1 MKDIR
6 VTERELTYLCPLCC
20 NRVSM
25 KVKQTFEI
33 DMDVSDYGVRN
44 MILSKVDEPR
54 IPYVGCPYCDCEM
67 INVDRAVAPAIL
79 MLWNADIRT
88 ATCCEGHLNQGRC
101 YAVFGNSQVMRDHV
115 TPRGCVGLD
124 VIGTIGPYIDIL
136 TTPENHDR
144 LIECLEVLSRDNTEW
159 SFPSIIADGVS
170 FKHRED
176 TLYYYEWDRPGE
188 GSDVEHLIRIAT
200 FGDLR
205 KLTYLEYDYGVRLH
219 IVGHADRGDVLN
231 ISVNPM
237 VSNTIDPDYYTAA
250 ENLLKSARRSL
261 VDLVEALIHLMSH
274 PDHLEKMK

>member
-6 VTERELTYLCPLCC
+6 VTEHELTYLCPLCY

-25 KVKQTFEI
+25 KVKQTFEV
-33 DMDVSDYGVRN
+33 DLDVPNHAIRN
-44 MILSKVDEPR
+44 MILSKVGEPR
-54 IPYVGCPYCDCEM
+54 VPYVDCPYCECEM
-67 INVDRAVAPAIL
+67 INVDREVAPAVL

-115 TPRGCVGLD
+115 TARGCVGLD

-136 TTPENHDR
+136 TTQWNHDR

-159 SFPSIIADGVS
+159 CFPSIIANSAS
-170 FKHRED
+170 FKQRED

-205 KLTYLEYDYGVRLH
+205 KLTNLEYDYGVRLH
-219 IVGHADRGDVLN
+219 IVGHADQSDELE
-231 ISVNPM
+231 ITVNPM
-237 VSNTIDPDYYTAA
+237 VSNMIDPDYYAAA
-250 ENLLKSARRSL
+250 ENLLKDARRSL
-261 VDLVEALIHLMSH
+261 VDLVEALIYLMSH